1 MSSPFSVFFLRID
14 RAEEVGVLLRGQGAV
29 QKRGC
34 ALRSMAK
41 SRRTPM
47 PKFVKIILAC
57 LICLAVAGGLI
68 WLVNTLG

>member
-1 MSSPFSVFFLRID
+1 M
-14 RAEEVGVLLRGQGAV
+14 AEWPH
-29 QKRGC
+29 
-34 ALRSMAK
+34 
-41 SRRTPM
+41 TPM